1 MATIRAHYTIETL
14 TRRPGAADFAIEV
27 TYSCA
32 HHALGT
38 LTLAGTWYQRDASL
52 VLDPATRA
60 TIRGPLGMADED
72 AEVGFLADWLREA
85 DEGDTTAESFDDG
98 DEDDEDDA
106 DE

>member
-14 TRRPGAADFAIEV
+14 TRRPGAADFAIEAIYSTPS
-27 TYSCA
+27 TYIG
-32 HHALGT
+32 ALS
-38 LTLAGTWYQRDASL
+38 LTGTWYQRDASL

-72 AEVGFLADWLREA
+72 AEVSFLADWLREA

-98 DEDDEDDA
+98 ARDDDDE
-106 DE
+106 